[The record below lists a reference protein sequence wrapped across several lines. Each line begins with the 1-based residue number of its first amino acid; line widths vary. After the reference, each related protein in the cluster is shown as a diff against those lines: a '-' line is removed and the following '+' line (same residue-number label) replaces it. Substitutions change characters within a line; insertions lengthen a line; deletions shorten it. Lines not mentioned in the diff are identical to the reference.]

1 MARAV
6 ARAVTD
12 ALNLAGLIA
21 GHARNRPSHPA
32 IVWRDR
38 EDEATDYR
46 EVWRRIEACAGRLAA
61 AGVGTGDRVALA
73 LGDHPLHL
81 LLHYAVARLG
91 AVILPV
97 DHRWT
102 AAEQLDVAG
111 AFQARFLLADDGDAD
126 YGELTVLRPDD
137 GWYEEPDEAPP
148 PMPEDGDLPVLI
160 SLSSGTTGRPK
171 GALVTHRQFYERFV
185 NQWVTLG
192 INVNDRF
199 AALTPLYFG
208 AGRSFSMCL
217 LAAGGTV
224 VLDPPPHR
232 PEELAEA
239 INRSR
244 ATVAFLVPTLL
255 RRLLPLASGDGHL
268 LPGLR
273 LLISSGAVLHADEAR
288 EISVRLSPRL
298 LSYYA
303 SSEGGG
309 ISVLQPHEVAEY
321 ADTVGRPVF
330 RVDVEIL
337 DGDGRPVPEGEAGR
351 LRYRGPGVATHFL
364 DEDGNEHGAESGGWF
379 YPGDLAARGPEGHLM
394 LRGREKDVIIRG
406 GVNLYPGEIE
416 NALLAHPDI
425 TEAAVVARPSA
436 KLGEE
441 PVAFVCGD
449 STDEQAVLA
458 WCSGRL
464 APYKVPAAVIFLDEM
479 PKSSLGKILKKDL
492 AQHLLR

>member
-1 MARAV
+1 M
-6 ARAVTD
+6 TD
-12 ALNLAGLIA
+12 ALNLAGLVA

-32 IVWRDR
+32 VIWRDR
-38 EDEATDYR
+38 EDEALDYR
-46 EVWRRIEACAGRLAA
+46 EAWRRIEACAARLAD
-61 AGVGTGDRVALA
+61 AGIGRGDRVGLA
-73 LGDHPLHL
+73 LGDHPTHL

-102 AAEQLDVAG
+102 VAEQLDAARAFDARCLLTDETDAG
-111 AFQARFLLADDGDAD
+111 YGDFP
-126 YGELTVLRPDD
+126 VLQ
-137 GWYEEPDEAPP
+137 PDETWYRQPGQALP

-185 NQWVTLG
+185 TQWVTLG
-192 INVNDRF
+192 IDCSDRF
-199 AALTPLYFG
+199 VALTPLYFG
-208 AGRSFSMCL
+208 AGRSFGMCL

-224 VLDPPPHR
+224 VLDPPPHK
-232 PEELAEA
+232 PEELAAA

-255 RRLLPLASGDGHL
+255 RRLLPLAGGETPL
-268 LPGLR
+268 LPHLK
-273 LLISSGAVLHADEAR
+273 LLISSGAVLHAGEAR
-288 EISVRLSPRL
+288 EITAKLTPRL

-309 ISVLQPHEVAEY
+309 ISVLQPHEVTDY

-330 RVDVEIL
+330 RVEVEIL
-337 DGDGRPVPEGEAGR
+337 DAEGRPVADGETGR
-351 LRYRGPGVATHFL
+351 LRYRGPGVATRFL
-364 DEDGNEHGAESGGWF
+364 DEEGTEHEADAGGWF
-379 YPGDLAARGPEGHLM
+379 YPGDRACRGQDGHLQ
-394 LRGREKDVIIRG
+394 LRGREKEMIIRG

-436 KLGEE
+436 KFGEE
-441 PVAFVCGD
+441 PVAFVCGTG
-449 STDEQAVLA
+449 TDEQAVLA
-458 WCSGRL
+458 WCAGRL
-464 APYKVPAAVIFLDEM
+464 APYKVPAAVIFVDEL

-492 AQHLLR
+492 AERLQSH

>member
-1 MARAV
+1 M
-6 ARAVTD
+6 TD
-12 ALNLAGLIA
+12 ALNLAGLVA
-21 GHARNRPSHPA
+21 GHARNRPAHPA

-38 EDEATDYR
+38 EDDATDYR
-46 EVWRRIEACAGRLAA
+46 EAWRRIEACAARLAA
-61 AGVGTGDRVALA
+61 AGVSAGDRVALA

-102 AAEQLDVAG
+102 AAEQRDVAR
-111 AFQARFLLADDGDAD
+111 AFHARCLLADDGDAD
-126 YGELTVLRPDD
+126 YGELAVLRPDD
-137 GWYEEPDEAPP
+137 GWYAEPGEAPP
-148 PMPEDGDLPVLI
+148 PMPEDGDLPLLI

-199 AALTPLYFG
+199 VALTPLYFG
-208 AGRSFSMCL
+208 AGRSFGMCL

-224 VLDPPPHR
+224 VLDPPPHK

-268 LPGLR
+268 LPHLK

-288 EISVRLSPRL
+288 AISARLSPRL

-337 DGDGRPVPEGEAGR
+337 DSDGEPVPEAETGR
-351 LRYRGPGVATHFL
+351 LRYRGPGVATRFL
-364 DEDGNEHGAESGGWF
+364 DEDGNEHGAESDGWF
-379 YPGDLAARGPEGHLM
+379 YPGDLATRGPEGHLM
-394 LRGREKDVIIRG
+394 LRGREKDGIIRG
-406 GVNLYPGEIE
+406 GVNIYPGEIE
-416 NALLAHPDI
+416 KALLSHPDI
-425 TEAAVVARPSA
+425 DEAAVVGRPSA

-441 PVAFVCGD
+441 PVAFVTGGLR
-449 STDEQAVLA
+449 DEATVLSHCA
-458 WCSGRL
+458 ERL

-492 AQHLLR
+492 AQQLDPR